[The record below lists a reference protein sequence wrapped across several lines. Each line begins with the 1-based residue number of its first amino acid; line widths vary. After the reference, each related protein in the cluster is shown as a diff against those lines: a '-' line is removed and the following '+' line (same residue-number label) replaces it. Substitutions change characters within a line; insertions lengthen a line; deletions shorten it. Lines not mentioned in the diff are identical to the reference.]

1 MIRLAIAALV
11 SAAVAYWAGRE
22 HEYRITQRQGLDAGD
37 DIDQPVH
44 VPVDPRAW
52 TWAAPDN
59 TDLLQHRHW
68 PI

>member
-44 VPVDPRAW
+44 IRVDPRVAGFGSVADW
-52 TWAAPDN
+52 TLPPS
-59 TDLLQHRHW
+59 W
-68 PI
+68 PN